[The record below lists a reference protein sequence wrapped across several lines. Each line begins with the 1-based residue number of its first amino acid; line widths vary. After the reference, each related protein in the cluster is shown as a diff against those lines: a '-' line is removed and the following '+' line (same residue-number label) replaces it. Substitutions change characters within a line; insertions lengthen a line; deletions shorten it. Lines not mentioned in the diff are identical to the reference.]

1 VLPPSAMAFIGQD
14 AGLTLFHALG
24 KLLYNKRD
32 AAGAPGPQ
40 SQPSQLSASEAM
52 ESLLL
57 QHGQQAQQSSNACIH
72 LVSDDERQEEGV
84 MHGAVQ
90 DAPASSHW
98 CALTLL
104 LSLWAINHL
113 QMA

>member
-1 VLPPSAMAFIGQD
+1 MAFTGQD

-32 AAGAPGPQ
+32 AEGGPGPQ
-40 SQPSQLSASEAM
+40 SQPSQTSASEATQA
-52 ESLLL
+52 LRP
-57 QHGQQAQQSSNACIH
+57 QHAQDGQQAQQSSNACIH